1 MTWSIIEL
9 SLGITA
15 SSLLSLSPLFKNFL
29 SSEVDTFKITLKID
43 HAKLSLKRAGQESPT
58 WQKIILFLGYG
69 ELKGQ
74 KGEDRSGS
82 RLESRSNSRMDWEGS
97 GGGEWSAEDLNF
109 EMGIIKTTE
118 VIISREGSVW
128 DEPKS
133 TGVSA
138 WKEDV

>member
-1 MTWSIIEL
+1 M
-9 SLGITA
+9 
-15 SSLLSLSPLFKNFL
+15 
-29 SSEVDTFKITLKID
+29 VV
-43 HAKLSLKRAGQESPT
+43 KRVGRESPT
-58 WQKIILFLGYG
+58 WQKVILFLGYG

-82 RLESRSNSRMDWEGS
+82 RLESRSNSRMEWEGS

-133 TGVSA
+133 TGLGS
-138 WKEDV
+138 WKEEP

>member
-1 MTWSIIEL
+1 M
-9 SLGITA
+9 
-15 SSLLSLSPLFKNFL
+15 
-29 SSEVDTFKITLKID
+29 VV
-43 HAKLSLKRAGQESPT
+43 KRVGKESPA
-58 WQKIILFLGYG
+58 WQKVILFLGYG

-82 RLESRSNSRMDWEGS
+82 RLESRANSRMDWEGS

-133 TGVSA
+133 TGLEN
-138 WKEDV
+138 WKEEP